1 MDFRSYKNLCVLM
14 NFSELVMLFEINQKI
29 INVFFPG
36 LYFFS
41 IQYNTRTCG
50 ALSLC
55 GPTRVDF
62 FKNTE
67 VIRSFSRNLA
77 TNRKSDMDMVGTN
90 YKVII
95 YKVLRRDGGRSVNLG
110 RQVFTWGA

>member
-1 MDFRSYKNLCVLM
+1 M
-14 NFSELVMLFEINQKI
+14 NFSKLVMLFEINQKI
-29 INVFFPG
+29 INVFFSG

-67 VIRSFSRNLA
+67 IIRSFSRNLA
-77 TNRKSDMDMVGTN
+77 TNRKSDMDMVGTT
-90 YKVII
+90 YKVNI
-95 YKVLRRDGGRSVNLG
+95 YKVLPRDG
-110 RQVFTWGA
+110 

>member
-1 MDFRSYKNLCVLM
+1 MI
-14 NFSELVMLFEINQKI
+14 FSELVMLFEINQKI

-77 TNRKSDMDMVGTN
+77 TNRKSDMDMVCAMAIRVVEFSNGG
-90 YKVII
+90 YKIGKI
-95 YKVLRRDGGRSVNLG
+95 
-110 RQVFTWGA
+110 FA